1 MVSGYVFV
9 EMGGRRWARTPAK
22 METEDADSLTE
33 AEFERSFASFLSL
46 GCVSFSPLLVGL

>member
-9 EMGGRRWARTPAK
+9 EMGGRRWARMPAK